1 MKVIPLGKRALN
13 SLSTDG
19 TKQVYEVEG
28 KKGLRTEIT
37 PAGRFCFRFQ
47 TRFNGKPQK
56 FTLKSES
63 GEILRWGENVHTVA
77 PVEAAYD
84 DLRIKLRNGINPN
97 TQDRLSRESMT
108 IAELYDSYCIH
119 FKHRIDAGE
128 VRESSYKAANSMWR
142 NHIVNLI
149 GGEKALEFTD
159 KQASVFAAQLL
170 SSNGYASHNK
180 VVKLLKAMFNYGMNT
195 LRALDGNP
203 FKGVK
208 LLSEPKRERRLT
220 QGELER
226 LRASMSVEDQ
236 IYQDVILML
245 ILTGQ
250 RKSCVYSMEWSEI
263 NRDQAVWYIPT
274 SKMKA
279 NKAHAVPLTPTV
291 MEVLDRRAVEAV
303 PNERFVF
310 PSNRSK
316 TGHIA
321 EKAGKGS
328 FWRRVIERAGLYSSN
343 KAENLCVH
351 DLRRSLASFNVERGA
366 SIQSVSK
373 LLGHSDI
380 SITASTYAHL
390 NTDTV
395 RDELVETERLILAPS
410 SKLEVLRDQILALSD
425 KDREQLMGMVSD
437 D

>member
-13 SLSTDG
+13 SLSPDG
-19 TKQVYEVEG
+19 TKQVYQVEG

-56 FTLKSES
+56 FTLKSDS

-77 PVEAAYD
+77 PVEASYD
-84 DLRIKLRNGINPN
+84 DLRTKLRNGINPN
-97 TQDRLSRESMT
+97 IQDRLSRESMT
-108 IAELYDSYCIH
+108 IADLYETYCVH
-119 FKHRIDAGE
+119 FKHRINAGE

-142 NHIVNLI
+142 NHINI
-149 GGEKALEFTD
+149 GAEKASEFTD
-159 KQASVFAAQLL
+159 KQASTFAAQLL
-170 SSNGYASHNK
+170 NRNGYATHNK
-180 VVKLLKAMFNYGMNT
+180 VVKLLKAMFNYGMDT
-195 LRALDGNP
+195 LRTLDRNP

-220 QGELER
+220 QGEFER
-226 LRASMSVEDQ
+226 LRASMAVEDQ

-245 ILTGQ
+245 VLTGQ

-279 NKAHAVPLTPTV
+279 NKAHAVPLTPAV
-291 MEVLDRRAVEAV
+291 MDILNRRAVEAT

-328 FWRRVIERAGLYSSN
+328 FWRRVIERAELYSSN

-395 RDELVETERLILAPS
+395 RGEMVETERELLGYS
-410 SKLEVLRDQILALSD
+410 DTTLERLRDQILALSD
-425 KDREQLMGMVSD
+425 EDRERLMGMVG
-437 D
+437 